1 MQSAKTFA
9 SAGSGMVQRPPLQ
22 VFTCAF
28 PSLRTQVAAF
38 LLIAPLQVDV
48 PALSM
53 ARLAPRAVR
62 AVANAT
68 QSSHCRAVASQTP
81 FGSRPWL
88 HGQQQ
93 QQGGCSGLA
102 PAAVG
107 MQGSTWPAG
116 WRTLAL
122 GSVAS
127 GASAS
132 AAPFPALVAPRGG
145 QGASDIQQPTAPL
158 AARPAAAAGWLQ
170 RQQQRVSELS
180 TSVYAA
186 HQLQIGLCRSLCLR
200 CGAPWRRAAHVLNR
214 PGRQCV
220 EHRCTCRHVLE
231 LQKAGEAKPQPPI
244 SPACEAPPGPAPWG
258 TLVEEPCFPGVV
270 DRAHCTCHAA
280 QPQGCRTTFR
290 KEPPPRAAGAP
301 VSCLTARTCSLVT
314 GPGREPSEPAPS
326 TRARCRTR
334 WRFTELLRLIA
345 PNGSQLRSLRRLQA
359 CSARRGDASTP
370 RSVSRRGLWCGFR
383 LLLIL

>member
-1 MQSAKTFA
+1 MQRRCTMQSAKTFA

-170 RQQQRVSELS
+170 RPGASCCGHAGQHLAR
-180 TSVYAA
+180 
-186 HQLQIGLCRSLCLR
+186 GLEN
-200 CGAPWRRAAHVLNR
+200 PR
-214 PGRQCV
+214 PGFCGFGGFGECGSLPSLGGATRRSGRQR
-220 EHRCTCRHVLE
+220 HTATDSALGCTASSSSRVAAAAAA
-231 LQKAGEAKPQPPI
+231 AGE
-244 SPACEAPPGPAPWG
+244 
-258 TLVEEPCFPGVV
+258 
-270 DRAHCTCHAA
+270 
-280 QPQGCRTTFR
+280 
-290 KEPPPRAAGAP
+290 
-301 VSCLTARTCSLVT
+301 
-314 GPGREPSEPAPS
+314 
-326 TRARCRTR
+326 
-334 WRFTELLRLIA
+334 
-345 PNGSQLRSLRRLQA
+345 
-359 CSARRGDASTP
+359 
-370 RSVSRRGLWCGFR
+370 
-383 LLLIL
+383 